1 MTELIANP
9 ELWVALLTLIGLE
22 IILGIDNIIFISILV
37 GALPEQERDRARQL
51 GIGIALI
58 MRLLLLF
65 SLAWLMGLVEPW
77 ITLFEIELSGRDLI
91 LIGGG
96 LFLLAKSTHEIH
108 DSLETLQSSAVTRSN
123 ATFSSVILQI
133 GIVDMVFS
141 LDSVI
146 TAVGLVDQLSIM
158 VIAILVSMVVMLLLS
173 GPISRF
179 VENNPT
185 FKMLALAFLI
195 LIGAALVAEG
205 FDFHIPR
212 GYIYF
217 AMVFSIIVETLN
229 MLLRRSTQ
237 TQPIKLNKK
246 LQEGRAVDGSNS
258 DRH

>member
-1 MTELIANP
+1 MIELFANP
-9 ELWVALLTLIGLE
+9 EAWIALLTLIGLE

-37 GALPEQERDRARQL
+37 GALPEHQRDRGRQ
-51 GIGIALI
+51 IGLALALV

-65 SLAWLMGLVEPW
+65 SIAWLMGLVQPW
-77 ITLFEIELSGRDLI
+77 FILFDVELSGRDLI

-108 DSLETLQSSAVTRSN
+108 DSLEELQNQDVARPASS
-123 ATFSSVILQI
+123 FSSVILQI
-133 GIVDMVFS
+133 GVIDMVFS

-146 TAVGLVDQLSIM
+146 TAVGLVDHISIM
-158 VIAILVSMVVMLLLS
+158 VIAILISMLVMLLMS

-205 FDFHIPR
+205 LDFHIPR
-212 GYIYF
+212 AYIYF
-217 AMVFSIIVETLN
+217 AMAFSITVEFLN
-229 MLLRRSTQ
+229 MLARRRSSA
-237 TQPIKLNKK
+237 QPIKLRKK
-246 LQEGRAVDGSNS
+246 LQESGDSNQAQS
-258 DRH
+258 